1 MTTPAPGEPRPSCD
15 VLVVGAGPTGLML
28 ANWLVKLGVRV
39 IVADG
44 KQGPTR
50 ESRALVVQARSLE
63 VYDQLGIADKVLAAA
78 QRARALAPG
87 FGSRVFG
94 QIPLGALGEGLTPYP
109 WIEVLEQSRNEEIL
123 YENLLALG
131 GAVRW
136 GAAVSSLMP
145 AAGDGFSPLP
155 AGSGGGVSSLPA
167 GSGAVSSLPA
177 GFGGV
182 EAVVGGET
190 ITARFCVGAD
200 GANSIVRKARGIGF
214 DGVTNP
220 HLFYVIDATDV
231 TGLAEDAINVRPGND
246 DFLLGFPMT
255 GRGNWRLIGLVR
267 DDDGDGTVGEQDA
280 RARISRDF
288 SVTYGD
294 ARWFAT
300 YRVHHRVAAAFREG
314 SFFLAGDAAHVH
326 SPVGGQGMN
335 TGLQDA
341 HNLAFKLADVIH
353 GRAGQSWLDR
363 YEAERRPVAR
373 TLVSTTDRLFGFI
386 TSQRT
391 SLRALRRAIVPLLA
405 PVGVRT
411 LPGSSG
417 GSRLFQYVSQT
428 RIRYPMLP
436 DSPRDAVVGR
446 RLPWTGDNYAVLRAL
461 EWQVHAYGGV
471 SSTPDLGLAI
481 HLFDPAPRT
490 PLKPEMLYLVRP
502 DGFVAAAAPPEE
514 AAAVFRR
521 AMPSRD

>member
-1 MTTPAPGEPRPSCD
+1 MTAPAPGGARPSCD

-87 FGSRVFG
+87 FGGRAFG
-94 QIPLGALGEGLTPYP
+94 RIPLGRLGEGLTPYP

-136 GAAVSSLMP
+136 GAAVSSVAP
-145 AAGDGFSPLP
+145 
-155 AGSGGGVSSLPA
+155 GG
-167 GSGAVSSLPA
+167 
-177 GFGGV
+177 GGV
-182 EAVVGGET
+182 EAVIDGET

-200 GANSIVRKARGIGF
+200 GANSIVRKACGIGF

-220 HLFYVIDATDV
+220 HLFYVIDATAV
-231 TGLAEDAINVRPGND
+231 TGLVEEAINVRPGTD

-255 GRGNWRLIGLVR
+255 GSGNWRLIGLVR
-267 DDDGDGTVGEQDA
+267 DDDGDGAVGEQDA
-280 RARISRDF
+280 RARIRRDF
-288 SVTYGD
+288 TVAYGD

-300 YRVHHRVAAAFREG
+300 YRVHHRVAASFRDG
-314 SFFLAGDAAHVH
+314 PFFLAGDAAHVH

-353 GRAGQSWLDR
+353 GRAGLSWLDR

-373 TLVSTTDRLFGFI
+373 TLVATTDRLFGFI

-391 SLRALRRAIVPLLA
+391 SLRVLRRAIVPLLA
-405 PVGVRT
+405 PVGVRA

-436 DSPRDAVVGR
+436 DAPRDPVVGR
-446 RLPWTGDNYAVLRAL
+446 RLPWTGDNYAVLRAV
-461 EWQVHAYGGV
+461 EWQVHSYGGV
-471 SSTPDLGLAI
+471 SSAPDLGLPT
-481 HLFDPAPRT
+481 HVFEPAPQT
-490 PLKPEMLYLVRP
+490 ALKKDLLYLVRP

-514 AAAVFRR
+514 AAEAFRR
-521 AMPSRD
+521 AMPSQD